1 MIAWGHSDVGKVRRE
16 NQDSYAFNVSG
27 SKKCGFAIVCD
38 GMGGAAA
45 GNIASRIALEEF
57 KKQIENSEYKAA
69 SEEQLKSLLDTAAN
83 SANLAVYEHAGRDRK
98 LHGMG
103 TTLVAAVISSSRIG
117 IINIGDSRA
126 YKISGEGIVR
136 ITRDHSL
143 VEDMVL
149 MGELT
154 EKQAQVHPGK
164 NLITRA
170 VGTDRNVSGDVYF
183 PDIKSGEYILLCT
196 DGLSNLVTEHEILY
210 EVLYGGKNS
219 DCCKRLIDI
228 ANSRGGY
235 DNITAVL
242 LSV

>member
-1 MIAWGHSDVGKVRRE
+1 MIAWGHSDVGRVRKE
-16 NQDSYAFNVSG
+16 NQDSYAFSVSN
-27 SKKCGFAIVCD
+27 SKKLSFAVVCD

-57 KKQIENSEYKAA
+57 KTQILSAGSKCT
-69 SEEQLKSLLDTAAN
+69 SEEQIKQLLDDAVV
-83 SANLAVYEHAGRDRK
+83 SANCAVYEYASHDKK

-103 TTLVAAVISSSRIG
+103 TTLVAVVQSNARIG
-117 IINIGDSRA
+117 IINVGDSRA
-126 YKISGEGIVR
+126 YQISGDGITR

-154 EKQAQVHPGK
+154 EKQAQEHPGK

-170 VGTDRNVSGDVYF
+170 VGTDSNVSGDVYF
-183 PDIKSGEYILLCT
+183 PDVKKGEYILLCS

-219 DCCKRLIDI
+219 ECCRRLIDI

-242 LSV
+242 LSI

>member
-1 MIAWGHSDVGKVRRE
+1 MIAWGHSDVGRVRKE
-16 NQDSYAFNVSG
+16 NQDTYAFSVSN
-27 SKKCGFAIVCD
+27 SKKLDFAVVCD

-57 KKQIENSEYKAA
+57 KTQILDADSKCTSQEQMKQILDAA
-69 SEEQLKSLLDTAAN
+69 VL
-83 SANLAVYEHAGRDRK
+83 SANRAVYEYATKDKK

-103 TTLVAAVISSSRIG
+103 TTLVAVVASGAKIG
-117 IINIGDSRA
+117 IINVGDSRA
-126 YKISGEGIVR
+126 YKISDEGIIR

-154 EKQAQVHPGK
+154 EKQAQEHPGK

-170 VGTDRNVSGDVYF
+170 VGTDSNVTGDVYF
-183 PDIKSGEYILLCT
+183 PEIKKGEYILLCS
-196 DGLSNLVTEHEILY
+196 DGLSNLVTEHEMLY
-210 EVLYGGKNS
+210 EVLYGGKHS
-219 DCCKRLIDI
+219 HCCKRLIDI

-242 LSV
+242 LSI